1 MDRTH
6 WLHPHHSDCGH
17 EANYG
22 SGFRLTVGALP
33 LGSASTLTIFVRKA
47 KMVSDGSTPSTMI
60 FQERK
65 QPNDAY
71 SYDVEDVFGTVH
83 IESSVKLTGD
93 ILDGI
98 VMVLLKQNISA
109 EEIRGEVKH
118 NKGVVQYVFK
128 KRPMWEDED
137 EAKQPCND
145 TNNQIIHAKETT
157 HGEAEIR
164 DALHH
169 FKKLLELA
177 RRILSR
183 WIRKVFIR
191 KV

>member
-1 MDRTH
+1 
-6 WLHPHHSDCGH
+6 
-17 EANYG
+17 
-22 SGFRLTVGALP
+22 
-33 LGSASTLTIFVRKA
+33 
-47 KMVSDGSTPSTMI
+47 MI

-65 QPNDAY
+65 QPNSDEY
-71 SYDVEDVFGTVH
+71 TYDVEDVFGTVH

-118 NKGVVQYVFK
+118 DKGVVQYVFK

-145 TNNQIIHAKETT
+145 TPTSTQKPESASTRT
-157 HGEAEIR
+157 R
-164 DALHH
+164 
-169 FKKLLELA
+169 LL
-177 RRILSR
+177 RIPILSWCAR
-183 WIRKVFIR
+183 FAEAFREAWKKGAKSQRESDAGKNY
-191 KV
+191 

>member
-1 MDRTH
+1 MVRT
-6 WLHPHHSDCGH
+6 
-17 EANYG
+17 
-22 SGFRLTVGALP
+22 
-33 LGSASTLTIFVRKA
+33 
-47 KMVSDGSTPSTMI
+47 GSTPNTMI

-65 QPNDAY
+65 QPNDEF

-118 NKGVVQYVFK
+118 DKGVVQYVFK

-137 EAKQPCND
+137 EEKQPCKD
-145 TNNQIIHAKETT
+145 THTSTQKPESASTRT
-157 HGEAEIR
+157 R
-164 DALHH
+164 
-169 FKKLLELA
+169 LL
-177 RRILSR
+177 RIPILSWCGR
-183 WIRKVFIR
+183 FAEAFREAWKSA
-191 KV
+191 KK